1 MPEPCNIKELQGKR
15 YRCFFELTLAVIGG
29 KWKPIILNH
38 LAQEEIMRF
47 GELTRSIPDITQRM
61 LTKQLRELE
70 SDGLIHREVYRQVP
84 PKVEYTLTPMGRSLL
99 PILQQMRD
107 WGVDYERQMGINGLV
122 TGKGYESPEASG
134 PMPLSKR

>member
-84 PKVEYTLTPMGRSLL
+84 PKVEYTLTPMGSSLL

-107 WGVDYERQMGINGLV
+107 WGVDYERQMGRNGLV
-122 TGKGYESPEASG
+122 TGEGYESPEASG

>member
-107 WGVDYERQMGINGLV
+107 WGVDYERQMGRNGLV
-122 TGKGYESPEASG
+122 TGEGYESPEASEG
-134 PMPLSKR
+134 LPLP